1 MTLTKILVGLI
12 LTALTSCGKTT
23 ERQKPDP
30 AAVQYNNQAMALVA
44 YIDNFDSAKKALT
57 LLEKATQIDSNYFL
71 GHSNKLMFYYQLKQF
86 DKALKTNTKLIQL
99 CPNAHDLYLQSGIL
113 SFQLGDTISA
123 RKYFEKSLSICN
135 AVLDTM
141 QKTNR
146 DFVLLTTNKAINL
159 IYLDDTKQAN
169 KLLLTLY
176 DALPSYTE
184 FDKIQKKGV
193 KDLMGKSKKDLLA
206 SFKNP

>member
-1 MTLTKILVGLI
+1 
-12 LTALTSCGKTT
+12 
-23 ERQKPDP
+23 
-30 AAVQYNNQAMALVA
+30 
-44 YIDNFDSAKKALT
+44 
-57 LLEKATQIDSNYFL
+57 
-71 GHSNKLMFYYQLKQF
+71 
-86 DKALKTNTKLIQL
+86 
-99 CPNAHDLYLQSGIL
+99 
-113 SFQLGDTISA
+113 
-123 RKYFEKSLSICN
+123 
-135 AVLDTM
+135 M